1 VLTYNES
8 VVTRYD
14 PGSLNG
20 VDKTGMV
27 GITIIDQGSI
37 FHNYKLDHAYVSL
50 DKDAS
55 KITESHNYNGYGI
68 QQSHN
73 NLYLDQM
80 RETKYFLQLNLTEDR
95 KTK

>member
-1 VLTYNES
+1 MLTYNES

-37 FHNYKLDHAYVSL
+37 FHNYKFDHAYVSL

-55 KITESHNYNGYGI
+55 KITESLGLNNQGI
-68 QQSHN
+68 HEKHDN
-73 NLYLDQM
+73 TYLGGARD
-80 RETKYFLQLNLTEDR
+80 TKYYLQLNLNDSR
-95 KTK
+95 RSK